1 MHSVTRDDTEIVSAI
16 ERAIAERVGK
26 DRFQMWL
33 AGATIR
39 VENRSLFVGATEAFK
54 LERIRRIFRGDVIA
68 AAERVLGYEPDLVLA
83 IDEAAR
89 KAAKAAGTSQEPAVA
104 ASSDTQLELFAD
116 PPQPSD
122 DEGETSRPTPVP
134 FKPLRRPFASLDTL
148 VVGDGN
154 RVAHAA
160 AASLLA
166 RLGKISP
173 LLFHGPAGCGKTHLL
188 EGIWSAARKSAQV
201 RRVIY
206 LTAEQFTTHFVE
218 ALKGSGLPSFRRKYR
233 DVEILLIDDVQFF
246 AGKKS
251 TLVELLYTIDT
262 LLHEGRQVVLAAD
275 RPPAELRFLGSDIAA
290 RLGGGLV
297 CGIEPADFATRQNIL
312 RQMARKEGTEVPA
325 DVVSH
330 LAAQLAGDARQL
342 AGALNRLSAVSL
354 AYERPITL
362 DLAQSALT
370 DVFQAA
376 RRAVRLPDIA
386 GAVCHLFGLEPE
398 QMNSPSR
405 SPAVSHPRMLAMYL
419 ARKYTP
425 APLAEISRFFCRKSH
440 TTVLSAEETVQDWLA
455 SGKSLA
461 LPQGNCRV
469 EEALRRVEVQLRLA

>member
-1 MHSVTRDDTEIVSAI
+1 VNRDDTEIASAI
-16 ERAIAERVGK
+16 TRAIAEQVGK

-54 LERIRRIFRGDVIA
+54 LERIRRIFRGDLIA

-83 IDEAAR
+83 IDDAAR
-89 KAAKAAGTSQEPAVA
+89 KAAKAAAEKEASA
-104 ASSDTQLELFAD
+104 AAFADTQLELFAETA
-116 PPQPSD
+116 PPAD
-122 DEGETSRPTPVP
+122 GAEFVSRPAPVP
-134 FKPLRRPFASLDTL
+134 FKPLRRPFASLETL

-160 AASLLA
+160 AASLLP

-173 LLFHGPAGCGKTHLL
+173 LLIHGPTGCGKTHLL
-188 EGIWSAARKSAQV
+188 EGIWTAARKSAQV

-233 DVEILLIDDVQFF
+233 DVELLLIDDVQFF

-275 RPPAELRFLGSDIAA
+275 RPPGELRFLGSDIAA

-297 CGIEPADFATRQNIL
+297 CGIEPADFATRQSIL
-312 RQMARKEGTEVPA
+312 RQMARKDGTEVPPE
-325 DVVSH
+325 VVSH
-330 LAAQLAGDARQL
+330 LATQLAGDARQL
-342 AGALNRLSAVSL
+342 AGALNRLAAVSL

-362 DLAQSALT
+362 DLAQSALA
-370 DVFQAA
+370 DIFQAA

-405 SPAVSHPRMLAMYL
+405 SPSVSHPRMLAMYL

-425 APLAEISRFFCRKSH
+425 APLSEISRFFRRKSH
-440 TTVLSAEETVQDWLA
+440 TTVLSAEETVQDWVA
-455 SGKSLA
+455 SGKVLA
-461 LPQGNCRV
+461 LPQGNCSV
-469 EEALRRVEVQLRLA
+469 EEALRRVETQLRLA

>member
-1 MHSVTRDDTEIVSAI
+1 MEIVSAI
-16 ERAIAERVGK
+16 VRAIAERVGK
-26 DRFQMWL
+26 DRYQMWL

-68 AAERVLGYEPDLVLA
+68 AAELVLGYEPDLVLA

-89 KAAKAAGTSQEPAVA
+89 KAAKEAGASNERPAAPAG
-104 ASSDTQLELFAD
+104 DTQLELFGATTEQAQPTND
-116 PPQPSD
+116 AESAPPPAAAI
-122 DEGETSRPTPVP
+122 P
-134 FKPLRRPFASLDTL
+134 FRPLRRPFASLDTL

-160 AASLLA
+160 AASLLS

-173 LLFHGPAGCGKTHLL
+173 LLIYGPTGCGKTHLL
-188 EGIWSAARKSAQV
+188 EGIWSAARKSGQV

-233 DVEILLIDDVQFF
+233 DVEMLLIDDVQFF

-262 LLHEGRQVVLAAD
+262 LLQEGRQVVLAAD
-275 RPPAELRFLGSDIAA
+275 RSPAELRFLGSDIAA

-297 CGIEPADFATRQNIL
+297 CGIEPADFATRQAIL
-312 RQMARKEGTEVPA
+312 RQMARKEGTEMPA
-325 DVVSH
+325 EVLSH

-342 AGALNRLSAVSL
+342 AGALNRLAAVSL

-362 DLAQSALT
+362 DLAQSALA

-376 RRAVRLPDIA
+376 RRAVRLPDIV

-398 QMNSPSR
+398 QMNSASR
-405 SPAVSHPRMLAMYL
+405 SPTVSHPRMLAMFL
-419 ARKYTP
+419 ARKYTRS
-425 APLAEISRFFCRKSH
+425 ALSEISRFFCRKSH
-440 TTVLSAEETVQDWLA
+440 TTVLSAEETVEGWLA
-455 SGKSLA
+455 RGKTLA